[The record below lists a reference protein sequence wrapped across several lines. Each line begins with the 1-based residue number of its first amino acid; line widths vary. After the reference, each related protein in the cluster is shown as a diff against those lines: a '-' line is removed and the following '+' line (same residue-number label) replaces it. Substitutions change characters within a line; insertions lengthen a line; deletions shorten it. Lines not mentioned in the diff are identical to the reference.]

1 MSARK
6 PATVNQIGHVSM
18 TEKYSASWLQLD
30 FNDGRPRG
38 PFAQRGHPPVK
49 SGIRLTSRFLSEDYS
64 TVMANHYSA
73 LKRARQT
80 ESKTTQNRAN
90 KSRLR
95 SALRSLREAIEK
107 GDKAEAQKA
116 YSATVSV
123 VDKGVQKGVLHKNTA
138 SRYKARL
145 SKRVKAVA
153 AK

>member
-1 MSARK
+1 
-6 PATVNQIGHVSM
+6 
-18 TEKYSASWLQLD
+18 
-30 FNDGRPRG
+30 
-38 PFAQRGHPPVK
+38 
-49 SGIRLTSRFLSEDYS
+49 
-64 TVMANHYSA
+64 MANHYSA

-80 ESKTTQNRAN
+80 ETKTASNRAN

-95 SALRSLREAIEK
+95 SALRGMREAIAK

-116 YSATVSV
+116 LGAVASA

-145 SKRVKAVA
+145 NKRVKAIA